1 MEIPKQIK
9 KHNKNMR
16 YIKGFK
22 ETLLKPKNAPPKL
35 EWIIVKNKRHDTI
48 SKI

>member
-1 MEIPKQIK
+1 MQIAKQMK
-9 KHNKNMR
+9 KHYKNMR

-35 EWIIVKNKRHDTI
+35 E
-48 SKI
+48 

>member
-1 MEIPKQIK
+1 MQIAKKIK
-9 KHNKNMR
+9 KHYKNMR
-16 YIKGFK
+16 YIKEFK
-22 ETLLKPKNAPPKL
+22 ETLPKPKNAPPKL

>member
-1 MEIPKQIK
+1 MQIAKQIK
-9 KHNKNMR
+9 KHYKNMR
-16 YIKGFK
+16 YIKEFK
-22 ETLLKPKNAPPKL
+22 ETLPKPKNASPKL